1 MSNRMVLPYCYDS
14 RRSLFV
20 RLSGWVSDHTALI
33 LPLSLIVV
41 ISTAVPL
48 EPRQNV
54 VDLGNE
60 V

>member
-1 MSNRMVLPYCYDS
+1 MVLPYFYDS
-14 RRSLFV
+14 RRSLSV

-33 LPLSLIVV
+33 RPLSLIVI

-48 EPRQNV
+48 EPRQDV